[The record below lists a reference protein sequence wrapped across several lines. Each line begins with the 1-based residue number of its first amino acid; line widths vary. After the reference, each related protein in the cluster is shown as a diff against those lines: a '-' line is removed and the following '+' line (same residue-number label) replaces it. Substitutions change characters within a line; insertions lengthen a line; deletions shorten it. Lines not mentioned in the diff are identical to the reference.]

1 MVRGIGG
8 VMAKSLRVAG
18 AGEQSISP
26 AAPLVQSFPSSEKV
40 SQGELSV
47 PFRRI
52 HLSGGEPPLDVYD
65 TSGPEGADPHAGL
78 PKLREPWIRKRVL
91 RGDANHSQM
100 HYARKGI
107 VTEEMA
113 FAAAREGMDPEVVRS
128 EI

>member
-1 MVRGIGG
+1 
-8 VMAKSLRVAG
+8 MAPENRASEILDPAQPLRAQK
-18 AGEQSISP
+18 AIEE
-26 AAPLVQSFPSSEKV
+26 SFPSSHKIWREV
-40 SQGELSV
+40 LHGGEMLRV

-52 HLSGGEPPLDVYD
+52 HLSGGEPPLDLYD
-65 TSGPEGADPHAGL
+65 TSGPQGVDPHAGL
-78 PKLREPWIRKRVL
+78 PRLREAWIRKRVL
-91 RGDANHSQM
+91 RGDTNHSQM